1 MKEMLKEFS
10 RWEREAIMATNE
22 EHFLMC
28 VLMMKRTVLK
38 ACEAGI
44 LKDEVLKHCLL
55 VEADK
60 VEMHPCEE

>member
-10 RWEREAIMATNE
+10 RWEREAIMATTE

-44 LKDEVLKHCLL
+44 LKDEVLKRCLL
-55 VEADK
+55 IEADK
-60 VEMHPCEE
+60 VEMHA